1 MASPERVKS
10 IMHSD
15 SKEEKIKILEWAC
28 KCGDSAIVNVIIS
41 ALDDGDIQIR
51 GEAFSTL
58 VLNENDIADILIKN
72 LNSQSKN
79 VRGFSLLVLANR
91 NDRKAIPKMIEF
103 TSDESSMVRSCAVGA
118 LGHLKAAEA
127 ICAIQKCMEDPSP
140 EVRKSAIK
148 AAIDIGD
155 QTAFE
160 KLDEISKE
168 DDPEIRNLLD
178 YAKSKL

>member
-1 MASPERVKS
+1 MISPEQIDS
-10 IMHSD
+10 IMRSD
-15 SKEEKIKILEWAC
+15 SKEEKIKILELTY
-28 KCGDSAIVNVIIS
+28 KCDNSATLNMIIS

-51 GEAFSTL
+51 GEAFSAL
-58 VLNENDIADILIKN
+58 VLNENDISDILIQN

-91 NDRKAIPKMIEF
+91 NDRKAIPKMIDS
-103 TSDESSMVRSCAVGA
+103 TSDESAMVRSCAVGA
-118 LGHLKAAEA
+118 LGYLKAVEA
-127 ICAIQKCMEDPSP
+127 IHAIQKCMEDPNL

>member
-1 MASPERVKS
+1 MTPEQFES

-15 SKEEKIKILEWAC
+15 SKEEKIKILELTC
-28 KCGDSAIVNVIIS
+28 KCNDSTILNMIIS

-51 GEAFSTL
+51 GEAFSAL
-58 VLNENDIADILIKN
+58 VLNENDISDILMQN
-72 LNSQSKN
+72 LNDQSKN

-91 NDRKAIPKMIEF
+91 NDIKAIPKIIDS
-103 TSDESSMVRSCAVGA
+103 TSDESAMVRSCAVGA
-118 LGHLKAAEA
+118 LGHLKAVEA
-127 ICAIQKCMEDPSP
+127 IHVIQKCMEDSNP
-140 EVRKSAIK
+140 EVKKSAIK

-160 KLDEISKE
+160 KLAEISKV
-168 DDPEIRNLLD
+168 DPEIRNLFN

>member
-1 MASPERVKS
+1 MASPERVES

-28 KCGDSAIVNVIIS
+28 KCCDSAILNTIIS
-41 ALDDGDIQIR
+41 ALDDSDIQIR
-51 GEAFSTL
+51 GEAFSSL
-58 VLNENDIADILIKN
+58 VLNENDISDILIQN

-91 NDRKAIPKMIEF
+91 NDKRAIPKMIEF
-103 TSDESSMVRSCAVGA
+103 TSDESPMVRSCAVGA
-118 LGHLKAAEA
+118 LGHLKVAEA
-127 ICAIQKCMEDPSP
+127 ILAIQKCMKDPNL

-148 AAIDIGD
+148 AAIDVGD
-155 QTAFE
+155 RTALE
-160 KLDEISKE
+160 KIDEICKE